1 MTPERNSLDSL
12 AATRGP
18 LMGLDLGTRTIGIA
32 VSDGLRMTATGL
44 ETLHRTKLSDDLARL
59 AGIARGRGVA
69 GVVLGMPVNMD
80 GRPGPRAQ
88 ATRAFARDLERA
100 LTLPVAYWD
109 ERLSTAA
116 AERTLIAADSSRK
129 RRAEVIDTVA
139 AIYILQGALDRLGA
153 ATSTERTGD
162 T

>member
-18 LMGLDLGTRTIGIA
+18 LLGLDLGTRTIGIA

-44 ETLHRTKLSDDLARL
+44 ETLRRTKLSDDLARL

-100 LTLPVAYWD
+100 LALADAYWD

-153 ATSTERTGD
+153 MGGEHD
-162 T
+162 EP